1 MSTGRRPILLIRPDG
16 NDADAAAL
24 AGVGVPTLIEPLL
37 ATGPSGDAAPARE
50 LADELDRA
58 GAGGWLVIT
67 SPRTW
72 RHWLEGVDDLSERLV
87 AALAAGLR
95 LAAVGSATTA
105 SLPVPA
111 ERVLISPGTTAEDLL
126 ELLLS
131 QPQPLARTSSAILP
145 LSARARSVLPDGL
158 RAAGWQV
165 HAAAVYD
172 TRPREPSAATVAGLA
187 AGDFAGVLVRSP
199 SAADALAVV
208 PVIAAGTEIV
218 AVGPVTAAR
227 CRAHGWPVVEI
238 QRTDPA
244 AVAHDLA
251 KCWPDPVEG
260 SAL

>member
-1 MSTGRRPILLIRPDG
+1 MIRPDG
-16 NDADAAAL
+16 NEADASAL
-24 AGVGVPTLIEPLL
+24 AGFGVPTIIEPLL
-37 ATGPSGDAAPARE
+37 ATGPSVDAAPARA

-72 RHWLEGVDDLSERLV
+72 RNWCDLVPDLLERLS
-87 AALAAGLR
+87 AALDSGLR
-95 LAAVGSATTA
+95 VASVGSATTA

-111 ERVLISPGTTAEDLL
+111 ERVLTSPGTTAEDLL

-145 LSARARSVLPDGL
+145 LSVRARSVLPDGL

-172 TRPREPSAATVAGLA
+172 TRPREPSAATIVGLV

-208 PVIAAGTEIV
+208 PVIAAGTQIF
-218 AVGPVTAAR
+218 AVGPITAAR
-227 CRAHGWPVVEI
+227 CRAHGWRVVEI

>member
-1 MSTGRRPILLIRPDG
+1 MLFRS
-16 NDADAAAL
+16 
-24 AGVGVPTLIEPLL
+24 
-37 ATGPSGDAAPARE
+37 
-50 LADELDRA
+50 
-58 GAGGWLVIT
+58 
-67 SPRTW
+67 
-72 RHWLEGVDDLSERLV
+72 
-87 AALAAGLR
+87 
-95 LAAVGSATTA
+95 
-105 SLPVPA
+105 
-111 ERVLISPGTTAEDLL
+111 
-126 ELLLS
+126 
-131 QPQPLARTSSAILP
+131 LARTSSAILP

-158 RAAGWQV
+158 RAGGWQV

>member
-1 MSTGRRPILLIRPDG
+1 MNSTEPAPVAGWWSPHRGHGVTGWKASQTCRNGWSRRLIRG
-16 NDADAAAL
+16 C
-24 AGVGVPTLIEPLL
+24 GW
-37 ATGPSGDAAPARE
+37 PS
-50 LADELDRA
+50 
-58 GAGGWLVIT
+58 
-67 SPRTW
+67 
-72 RHWLEGVDDLSERLV
+72 
-87 AALAAGLR
+87 
-95 LAAVGSATTA
+95 VGSATTA

-111 ERVLISPGTTAEDLL
+111 ERVLTSSGTTAEDLL

-131 QPQPLARTSSAILP
+131 QPQPLARASSAILP
-145 LSARARSVLPDGL
+145 LSAKARSVLPDGL
-158 RAAGWQV
+158 RAGGWQV